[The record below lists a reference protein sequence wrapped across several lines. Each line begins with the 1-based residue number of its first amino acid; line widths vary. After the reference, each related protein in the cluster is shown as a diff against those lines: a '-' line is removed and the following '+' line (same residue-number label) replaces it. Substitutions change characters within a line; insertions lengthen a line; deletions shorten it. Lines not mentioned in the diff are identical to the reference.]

1 MKFDK
6 NGEYAPAT
14 GIAIEGHFEW
24 LLSRIKLY
32 YSLFGNTPSKKLN
45 HTKTSQLICFANHLT
60 GFYTTQAST
69 EGISKK
75 TLMGHAKV

>member
-32 YSLFGNTPSKKLN
+32 YSLFGNTP
-45 HTKTSQLICFANHLT
+45 Q
-60 GFYTTQAST
+60 
-69 EGISKK
+69 
-75 TLMGHAKV
+75 